1 MDWTFPTKKEY
12 LRIVGKLSYPSG
24 SVGRVSPV
32 LIQNKLYDGGI
43 RLSEEI
49 FDLLLVRLRS

>member
-12 LRIVGKLSYPSG
+12 SRLVGKLSYPSG

-32 LIQNKLYDGGI
+32 LIKNKLYDGGI

>member
-1 MDWTFPTKKEY
+1 MLAVSALVFTSMPLVAKADNTMPT
-12 LRIVGKLSYPSG
+12 LSS
-24 SVGRVSPV
+24 VSPV
-32 LIQNKLYDGGI
+32 LIKNKLYDGGI